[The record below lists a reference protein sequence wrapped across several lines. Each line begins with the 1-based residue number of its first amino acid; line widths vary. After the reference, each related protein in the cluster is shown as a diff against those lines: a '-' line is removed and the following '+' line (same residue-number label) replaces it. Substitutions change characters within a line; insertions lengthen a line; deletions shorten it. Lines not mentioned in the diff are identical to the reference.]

1 MHYGCDTGAE
11 VAALRGGLGVL
22 SRAEVVQLEL
32 PFVGEYNVGA
42 PRFSEGISFMDV
54 VGFSP
59 YDIVEQHRLP
69 TTGKQ
74 LFQIDVLFLRK
85 TSPIMRRVQADID
98 MIGGKR
104 HHGLYHLPT
113 DRLVT
118 DCTTA

>member
-1 MHYGCDTGAE
+1 
-11 VAALRGGLGVL
+11 
-22 SRAEVVQLEL
+22 
-32 PFVGEYNVGA
+32 
-42 PRFSEGISFMDV
+42 MDV

-85 TSPIMRRVQADID
+85 TSPIMQRVQADID

-104 HHGLYHLPT
+104 QHG
-113 DRLVT
+113 
-118 DCTTA
+118 

>member
-1 MHYGCDTGAE
+1 M
-11 VAALRGGLGVL
+11 L

-42 PRFSEGISFMDV
+42 PGFSEGISFMDV

-85 TSPIMRRVQADID
+85 TSPIMQRVQAEA
-98 MIGGKR
+98 
-104 HHGLYHLPT
+104 PT
-113 DRLVT
+113 LRSLVFGRASLEQVFLSLTGDRG
-118 DCTTA
+118 APR

>member
-1 MHYGCDTGAE
+1 M
-11 VAALRGGLGVL
+11 L

-42 PRFSEGISFMDV
+42 PRFSEAISFMDV

-59 YDIVEQHRLP
+59 YDIVEKHRLP

-85 TSPIMRRVQADID
+85 TSPIMQRVQADIG

-104 HHGLYHLPT
+104 QHG
-113 DRLVT
+113 
-118 DCTTA
+118 

>member
-1 MHYGCDTGAE
+1 M
-11 VAALRGGLGVL
+11 L

-85 TSPIMRRVQADID
+85 TSPIKQASKQASARGVCCSEQRRRSTQ
-98 MIGGKR
+98 
-104 HHGLYHLPT
+104 
-113 DRLVT
+113 
-118 DCTTA
+118 CTGTA

>member
-1 MHYGCDTGAE
+1 VHYGCDTGAE

-85 TSPIMRRVQADID
+85 TSPIMQRVQADID

-104 HHGLYHLPT
+104 QHG
-113 DRLVT
+113 
-118 DCTTA
+118 